1 MYDALRN
8 AGAQVDMWK
17 VGHSMIK
24 ARMKET
30 GAHLAGEMSGHL
42 FFADRYF
49 GFDDAVYAGARLIEL
64 VGRSDT
70 DLSQLVDTL
79 PEMSFTPELRVA
91 CSDDAKFRVTKMAAE
106 FFSSQYEASLIDG
119 FGLSFQ
125 KAGASLGRVILSLS
139 S

>member
-8 AGAQVDMWK
+8 AGAHVDMWK

-70 DLSQLVDTL
+70 ELSQLVDSL
-79 PEMSFTPELRVA
+79 PEMSVTPELRVA
-91 CSDDAKFRVTKMAAE
+91 CSDDAKFRVTEMAAE
-106 FFSSQYEASLIDG
+106 FFAGQYEASLIDG
-119 FGLSFQ
+119 VRIGAQ